1 MKYSGLFLVLATL
14 LISCD
19 QQSFQAEPDRSAF
32 ISYLGDDT
40 LAVEQIEKTALGI
53 VTHVILQ
60 SPVTT
65 FSSDDLVMDDTG
77 AIEMMTRK
85 IYPRESGF
93 SGEGIVVQSIQKDG
107 DSLRVEMSG
116 AGGTRE
122 FAIESEPGLLP
133 FIDMVHWPYE
143 LGLHQSAVSG

>member
-1 MKYSGLFLVLATL
+1 
-14 LISCD
+14 
-19 QQSFQAEPDRSAF
+19 
-32 ISYLGDDT
+32 
-40 LAVEQIEKTALGI
+40 
-53 VTHVILQ
+53 
-60 SPVTT
+60 
-65 FSSDDLVMDDTG
+65 MDDTG
-77 AIEMMTRK
+77 AIETMTRK
-85 IYPRESGF
+85 IYPKESGF

-143 LGLHQSAVSG
+143 LALNQAAVSGKDTVNQRMLTGSSVSDFIDRKSTRLNSSHVATSYAVFCLKKKI